1 MKNKFKNVEAGK
13 EYSYSLIACENT
25 QNGLNT
31 EQAAIP
37 KFAPYDPKARSK
49 ENRKFNRKENT
60 VAFLFILIP
69 LIGFCMFTIIS
80 MIASVL
86 YSFTDLNPIKHGEPI
101 LKIFKDILIQ
111 KSERKPHGI
120 WQNYFDLFI
129 WEQAST

>member
-49 ENRKFNRKENT
+49 ENGDRKE
-60 VAFLFILIP
+60 
-69 LIGFCMFTIIS
+69 GRCE
-80 MIASVL
+80 
-86 YSFTDLNPIKHGEPI
+86 DDK
-101 LKIFKDILIQ
+101 
-111 KSERKPHGI
+111 KSG
-120 WQNYFDLFI
+120 
-129 WEQAST
+129 S